1 MNLDKEYPLLA
12 KIDSPAQLRELEAEQ
27 LQELADQ
34 LRRYMIETVSKT
46 GGHLA
51 PSLGVVDLTIAL
63 HYIFNTP
70 DDKIVWDVGHQA
82 YAHKI
87 LTGRRDRMNTL
98 RQKDGVSGFPKRCE
112 SEYDAFGVGHSS
124 TSISAALGMA
134 VASTI
139 QEQNR
144 NCIAVIGDGAMTAG
158 EAFEALD
165 HAGDLRENLIVVLND
180 NNMSISENVGALG
193 RSFAKIISGKWYSTV
208 REGSKKVFQKM
219 PNSVLELARKAEEHV
234 KGMVVPGTLFE
245 EMGFNY
251 IGPVDG
257 HDLPQLLQVLQN
269 IQVIEGPKLLHV
281 VTKKGLGYE
290 PAEQNPTQYH
300 GVTPFDPEYGVKK
313 AEGAGL
319 TYTQVF
325 GKWLCDT
332 AHRDSKM
339 VAITPAMREGSGMVE
354 FANKYPDRF
363 FDVAI
368 AEQHAVTFAA
378 GLACEGLKPVV
389 AIYSTFLQRGFDQLM
404 HDVALQNLPVLFAI
418 DRAGIV
424 GADGPTHNG
433 CFDISYMRCLPNM
446 IIMAPSNLNECYQM
460 LSSGLE
466 MNAPVA
472 VRYPREKIVGEELKH
487 ESKPLHLGKSEQII
501 TGTGVAILCFGSLL
515 DECKQVAEEE
525 GHTLINM
532 RFVKPLDEE
541 MLLQVAKSHQ
551 IIVTVEDNVIAG
563 GAGSGVNE
571 FLLASGKKVSIL
583 NIGIPDQYVP
593 QGTRGQMLAEMGLD
607 SGGIKSAINNFLEKQ
622 DCKNLLHRII
632 SR

>member
-1 MNLDKEYPLLA
+1 MNLEKEYPLLA
-12 KIDSPAQLRELEAEQ
+12 KIDSPTQLRGLDVEQLRELAG
-27 LQELADQ
+27 Q
-34 LRRYMIETVSKT
+34 LRQYMIETVSKT

-87 LTGRRDRMNTL
+87 LTGRRDRMDTL
-98 RQKDGVSGFPKRCE
+98 RKKDGVSGFPKRSE

-134 VASTI
+134 VAASI
-139 QEQNR
+139 QNQEKQ
-144 NCIAVIGDGAMTAG
+144 CIAVIGDGAMTAG

-251 IGPVDG
+251 VGPVDG
-257 HDLPQLLQVLQN
+257 HDLTQLLQVLKN
-269 IQVIEGPKLLHV
+269 IQLIEGPKLLHI

-290 PAEQNPTQYH
+290 PAEENPTKYH
-300 GVTPFDPEYGVKK
+300 GVTPFNPECGVQK
-313 AEGAGL
+313 ADSAGL

-332 AHRDSKM
+332 AHKNSKM

-378 GLACEGLKPVV
+378 GLACEGLKPVL

-446 IIMAPSNLNECYQM
+446 VIMAPANLNECYQM
-460 LSSGLE
+460 LTIGFE

-472 VRYPREKIVGEELKH
+472 VRYPREKVSGEELQHNIK
-487 ESKPLHLGKSEQII
+487 SIDLGKSEQVV
-501 TGTGVAILCFGSLL
+501 TGDSVAILCFGSLL
-515 DECKQVAEEE
+515 SECEKVAQEE
-525 GHTLINM
+525 GYTLINM

-541 MLLQVAKSHQ
+541 VLLQVVKSHQ
-551 IIVTVEDNVIAG
+551 VIVTVEDNMVAG

-571 FLLASGKKVSIL
+571 FLLAAGKKVSIL

-593 QGTRGQMLAEMGLD
+593 QGVRGEMLAEFGLD
-607 SGGIKSAINNFLEKQ
+607 SVGIKSAVNKFLEKQ

>member
-1 MNLDKEYPLLA
+1 MNLEKEYPLLA
-12 KIDSPAQLRELEAEQ
+12 KIDSPVELRKLNPEQ
-27 LQELADQ
+27 LQELASQ
-34 LRRYMIETVSKT
+34 LRQYMIESVSKT

-51 PSLGVVDLTIAL
+51 PSLGTVDLTIAL

-70 DDKIVWDVGHQA
+70 DDKIIWDVGHQA

-87 LTGRRDRMNTL
+87 LTGRRDQMDSL
-98 RQKDGVSGFPKRCE
+98 RQKDGVSGFPKRGE

-134 VASTI
+134 VAASI
-139 QEQNR
+139 QDQERQ
-144 NCIAVIGDGAMTAG
+144 CIAVIGDGAMTAG

-165 HAGDLRENLIVVLND
+165 HAGDLKENMIVVLND
-180 NNMSISENVGALG
+180 NNMSISENVGAIG

-219 PNSVLELARKAEEHV
+219 PNSVMELARKAEEHV

-257 HDLPQLLQVLQN
+257 HDLPQLLQVLKN
-269 IQVIEGPKLLHV
+269 IQLVDGPKLLHV

-290 PAEQNPTQYH
+290 PAEKNPTQYH
-300 GVTPFDPEYGVKK
+300 GVTPFDPMKGMVKGS
-313 AEGAGL
+313 ETDL

-325 GKWLCDT
+325 GKWVCD
-332 AHRDSKM
+332 AAARDAKV
-339 VAITPAMREGSGMVE
+339 VAITPAMREGSGLVE
-354 FANKYPDRF
+354 FANKFPKRF

-378 GLACEGLKPVV
+378 GLACEGIKPVL

-433 CFDISYMRCLPNM
+433 CFDISFMRCLPNM
-446 IIMAPSNLNECYQM
+446 VIMAPSSLNECALM
-460 LSSGLE
+460 LNTGLSL
-466 MNAPVA
+466 NAPVA
-472 VRYPREKIVGEELKH
+472 VRYPREKIAGEKLEVTTQTI
-487 ESKPLHLGKSEQII
+487 PYGKAEVVNTGSEI
-501 TGTGVAILCFGSLL
+501 AILSFGSLL
-515 DECKQVAEEE
+515 KECEQVAHEQ
-525 GHTLINM
+525 GYTLVNM
-532 RFVKPLDEE
+532 RYVKPLDEKR
-541 MLLQVAKSHQ
+541 LLQIAEDHQ
-551 IIVTVEDNVIAG
+551 VIVTVEENAIAG

-571 FLLASGKKVSIL
+571 FLLATGKKLSIL
-583 NIGIPDQYVP
+583 NLGIPDRYIP
-593 QGTRGQMLAEMGLD
+593 QGTREEMLAEIGLNAQ
-607 SGGIKSAINNFLEKQ
+607 GIKSAINSFLESQ
-622 DCKNLLHRII
+622 DCKNWLHRII

>member
-1 MNLDKEYPLLA
+1 MSLEKDYPLLA
-12 KIDSPAQLRELEAEQ
+12 KINSPVQLRKLDAEQ
-27 LQELADQ
+27 LPDLAIQ
-34 LRRYMIETVSKT
+34 LRQYMIETVSKT

-51 PSLGVVDLTIAL
+51 PSLGVVDLTVAL

-87 LTGRRDRMNTL
+87 LTGRRDRMGTL
-98 RQKDGVSGFPKRCE
+98 RQKDGVSGFPKRSE

-139 QEQNR
+139 QNQER

-269 IQVIEGPKLLHV
+269 IQLVEGPILLHV

-290 PAEQNPTQYH
+290 PAEQNPTKYH
-300 GVTPFDPEYGVKK
+300 GVTPFDPECGVQK

-319 TYTQVF
+319 TYTQAF
-325 GKWLCDT
+325 GKWLCDE
-332 AHRDSKM
+332 AHRNSKM

-433 CFDISYMRCLPNM
+433 CFDISYMRCLPN
-446 IIMAPSNLNECYQM
+446 IVIMAPSNLNECYQM
-460 LSSGLE
+460 LSAGMDL
-466 MNAPVA
+466 NAPVA
-472 VRYPREKIVGEELKH
+472 VRYPREKVVGEELNH
-487 ESKPLHLGKSEQII
+487 EVKPIHIGKSEQVI
-501 TGTGVAILCFGSLL
+501 TGTSVAILCFGALL
-515 DECKQVAEEE
+515 SECEKVAQEE
-525 GHTLINM
+525 GYTLINM
-532 RFVKPLDEE
+532 RFVKPMDEGV
-541 MLLQVAKSHQ
+541 LLQIAKSHQ
-551 IIVTVEDNVIAG
+551 IIVTVEDNMIAG

-571 FLLASGKKVSIL
+571 FLLAAGKKVSIL

-593 QGTRGQMLAEMGLD
+593 QGTREQMLAEIGLN
-607 SGGIKSAINNFLEKQ
+607 SSGIKFAINNFLHKQ

>member
-1 MNLDKEYPLLA
+1 MNLEKEYPLLA
-12 KIDSPAQLRELEAEQ
+12 KIDSPVELRKLNSEQ
-27 LQELADQ
+27 LQELASQ
-34 LRRYMIETVSKT
+34 LRQYMIESVSKT

-51 PSLGVVDLTIAL
+51 PSLGTVDLTIAL

-70 DDKIVWDVGHQA
+70 DDKIIWDVGHQA

-87 LTGRRDRMNTL
+87 LTGRRDQMGTL
-98 RQKDGVSGFPKRCE
+98 RQKDGVSGFPKRDE

-134 VASTI
+134 VAASI
-139 QEQNR
+139 QGHDKQ
-144 NCIAVIGDGAMTAG
+144 CIAVIGDGAMTAG

-165 HAGDLRENLIVVLND
+165 HAGDLKENMIVVLND
-180 NNMSISENVGALG
+180 NNMSISENVGAIG

-219 PNSVLELARKAEEHV
+219 PNSVMELARKAEEHV

-257 HDLPQLLQVLQN
+257 HDLPQLLQVLKN
-269 IQVIEGPKLLHV
+269 IQLVDGPKLLHV

-290 PAEQNPTQYH
+290 LAEKNPTQYH
-300 GVTPFDPEYGVKK
+300 GVTPFDPQKGIMKSSD
-313 AEGAGL
+313 ADL

-325 GKWLCDT
+325 GKWIC
-332 AHRDSKM
+332 AAAERDAKV
-339 VAITPAMREGSGMVE
+339 VAITPAMREGSGLVE
-354 FANKYPDRF
+354 FANKFPQRF

-378 GLACEGLKPVV
+378 GLACEGIKPVL

-433 CFDISYMRCLPNM
+433 CFDISFMRCLPNM
-446 IIMAPSNLNECYQM
+446 VIMAPSSLNECALM
-460 LSSGLE
+460 LNTGLGL
-466 MNAPVA
+466 NAPVA
-472 VRYPREKIVGEELKH
+472 VRYPREKIAGEKLEVTTQTI
-487 ESKPLHLGKSEQII
+487 PYGKAEVVK
-501 TGTGVAILCFGSLL
+501 TGNEIAILSFGSLL
-515 DECKQVAEEE
+515 KECEQVACEQ
-525 GHTLINM
+525 GYTLVNM
-532 RFVKPLDEE
+532 RYIKPLDEKR
-541 MLLQVAKSHQ
+541 LLQIAEDHQ
-551 IIVTVEDNVIAG
+551 VIVTVEENAIAG

-571 FLLASGKKVSIL
+571 FLLATGKKLSIL
-583 NIGIPDQYVP
+583 NLGIPDQYIP
-593 QGTRGQMLAEMGLD
+593 QGTRQEMLAEIGLN
-607 SGGIKSAINNFLEKQ
+607 SQGIKSAINSFLEGQ
-622 DCKNLLHRII
+622 DCKNWLHRII

>member
-1 MNLDKEYPLLA
+1 MNLEKEYPLLA
-12 KIDSPAQLRELEAEQ
+12 KIDSPVELRKLNPEQ
-27 LQELADQ
+27 LQELASQ
-34 LRRYMIETVSKT
+34 LRQYMIESVSKT

-51 PSLGVVDLTIAL
+51 PSLGTVDLTIAL

-70 DDKIVWDVGHQA
+70 DDKIIWDVGHQA

-87 LTGRRDRMNTL
+87 LTGRRDQMDSL
-98 RQKDGVSGFPKRCE
+98 RQKDGVSGFPKRGE

-134 VASTI
+134 VAASI
-139 QEQNR
+139 QDQERQ
-144 NCIAVIGDGAMTAG
+144 CIAVIGDGAMTAG

-165 HAGDLRENLIVVLND
+165 HAGDLKENMIVVLND
-180 NNMSISENVGALG
+180 NNMSISENVGAIG

-219 PNSVLELARKAEEHV
+219 PNSVMELARKAEEHV

-257 HDLPQLLQVLQN
+257 HDLPQLLQVLKN
-269 IQVIEGPKLLHV
+269 IQLVDGPKLLHV

-290 PAEQNPTQYH
+290 PAEKNPTQYH
-300 GVTPFDPEYGVKK
+300 GVTPFDPMKGMVKGC
-313 AEGAGL
+313 ETDL

-325 GKWLCDT
+325 GKWVCD
-332 AHRDSKM
+332 AAARDAKV
-339 VAITPAMREGSGMVE
+339 VAITPAMREGSGLVE
-354 FANKYPDRF
+354 FANKFPKRF

-378 GLACEGLKPVV
+378 GLACEGIKPVL

-433 CFDISYMRCLPNM
+433 CFDISFMRCLPNM
-446 IIMAPSNLNECYQM
+446 VIMAPSSLNECALM
-460 LSSGLE
+460 LNTGLSL
-466 MNAPVA
+466 NAPVA
-472 VRYPREKIVGEELKH
+472 VRYPREKIAGEKLEVTTQTI
-487 ESKPLHLGKSEQII
+487 PYGKAEVVNTGSEI
-501 TGTGVAILCFGSLL
+501 AILSFGSLL
-515 DECKQVAEEE
+515 KESEQVAHEQ
-525 GHTLINM
+525 GYTLVNM
-532 RFVKPLDEE
+532 RYVKPLDEKR
-541 MLLQVAKSHQ
+541 LLQIAEDHQ
-551 IIVTVEDNVIAG
+551 VIVTVEENAIAG

-571 FLLASGKKVSIL
+571 FLLATGKKLSIL
-583 NIGIPDQYVP
+583 NLGIPDRYIP
-593 QGTRGQMLAEMGLD
+593 QGTREEMLAEIGLNAQ
-607 SGGIKSAINNFLEKQ
+607 GIKSAINSFLESQ
-622 DCKNLLHRII
+622 DCKNWLHRII

>member
-1 MNLDKEYPLLA
+1 MNLDNYPLLA
-12 KIDSPAQLRELEAEQ
+12 KIDSPVQLRELDAEQ

-34 LRRYMIETVSKT
+34 LRRYMIATVSKT

-87 LTGRRDRMNTL
+87 LTGRRDRMDTL

-134 VASTI
+134 VAASI
-139 QEQNR
+139 QDQER

-165 HAGDLRENLIVVLND
+165 HAGGLRENMIVVLND

-290 PAEQNPTQYH
+290 PAEENPTKYH
-300 GVTPFDPEYGVKK
+300 GVTPFDPERGVKK
-313 AEGAGL
+313 ADGAGL

-325 GKWLCDT
+325 GKWLCDI
-332 AHRDSKM
+332 AHKDQKM
-339 VAITPAMREGSGMVE
+339 VAITPAMKEGSGMVE
-354 FANKYPDRF
+354 FADKYPNRF

-378 GLACEGLKPVV
+378 GLACDGMKPVV

-433 CFDISYMRCLPNM
+433 CFDISFMRCLPNM
-446 IIMAPSNLNECYQM
+446 VIMAPSNLNECYQM
-460 LSSGLE
+460 LTAGYA
-466 MNAPVA
+466 MDAPVA
-472 VRYPREKIVGEELKH
+472 VRYPREKVVGEELKRDP
-487 ESKPLHLGKSEQII
+487 ESIALGKSEQVI
-501 TGTGVAILCFGSLL
+501 TGDNVAILCFGALL
-515 DECKQVAEEE
+515 PECEKVAQEC
-525 GHTLINM
+525 GYTLINM
-532 RFVKPLDEE
+532 RFVKPLDQE
-541 MLLQVAKSHQ
+541 MLLQISKSHPV
-551 IIVTVEDNVIAG
+551 IVTVEDNMIAG

-571 FLLASGKKVSIL
+571 LLLAAGKKVSIL
-583 NIGIPDQYVP
+583 NIGIPDEYVP
-593 QGTRGQMLAEMGLD
+593 QGTREQMLAEFGLD
-607 SGGIKSAINNFLEKQ
+607 RNGIKSAINDFLEKQ

>member
-1 MNLDKEYPLLA
+1 MNLEKEYPLLA
-12 KIDSPAQLRELEAEQ
+12 KIDSPVELRKLNSEQ
-27 LQELADQ
+27 LQELASQ
-34 LRRYMIETVSKT
+34 LRQYMIESVSKT

-51 PSLGVVDLTIAL
+51 PSLGTVDLTIAL

-70 DDKIVWDVGHQA
+70 DDKIIWDVGHQA

-87 LTGRRDRMNTL
+87 LTGRRDQMGTL
-98 RQKDGVSGFPKRCE
+98 RQKDGVSGFPKRDE

-134 VASTI
+134 VAASI
-139 QEQNR
+139 QGHDKQ
-144 NCIAVIGDGAMTAG
+144 CIAVIGDGAMTAG

-165 HAGDLRENLIVVLND
+165 HAGDLKENMIVVLND
-180 NNMSISENVGALG
+180 NNMSISENVGAIG

-219 PNSVLELARKAEEHV
+219 PNSVMELARKAEEHV

-257 HDLPQLLQVLQN
+257 HDLPQLLQVLKN
-269 IQVIEGPKLLHV
+269 IQLVDGPKLLHV

-290 PAEQNPTQYH
+290 LAEKNPTQYH
-300 GVTPFDPEYGVKK
+300 GVTPFDPQKGIMKSSD
-313 AEGAGL
+313 ADL

-325 GKWLCDT
+325 GKWIC
-332 AHRDSKM
+332 AAAERDAKV
-339 VAITPAMREGSGMVE
+339 VAITPAMREGSGLVE
-354 FANKYPDRF
+354 FANKFPQRF

-378 GLACEGLKPVV
+378 GLACEGIKPVL

-433 CFDISYMRCLPNM
+433 CFDISFMRCLPNTV
-446 IIMAPSNLNECYQM
+446 IMAPSSLNECALM
-460 LSSGLE
+460 LNTGLGL
-466 MNAPVA
+466 NAPVA
-472 VRYPREKIVGEELKH
+472 VRYPREKIAGEKLEVTTQTI
-487 ESKPLHLGKSEQII
+487 PYGKAEVVKAGNEI
-501 TGTGVAILCFGSLL
+501 AILSFGSLL
-515 DECKQVAEEE
+515 KECEQVAYEQDY
-525 GHTLINM
+525 TLVNM
-532 RFVKPLDEE
+532 RYIKPLDEKR
-541 MLLQVAKSHQ
+541 LLQIAEDHQ
-551 IIVTVEDNVIAG
+551 VIVTVEENAIAG

-571 FLLASGKKVSIL
+571 FLLATGKKLSIL
-583 NIGIPDQYVP
+583 NLGIPDQYIP
-593 QGTRGQMLAEMGLD
+593 QGTRQEMLAEIGLN
-607 SGGIKSAINNFLEKQ
+607 SQGIKSAINSFLEGQ
-622 DCKNLLHRII
+622 DCKNWLHRII

>member
-1 MNLDKEYPLLA
+1 MNLEKEFPLLA
-12 KIDSPAQLRELEAEQ
+12 KIDSPLELRKLNSEQ
-27 LQELADQ
+27 LQELASQ
-34 LRRYMIETVSKT
+34 LRQYMIESVSKT

-51 PSLGVVDLTIAL
+51 PSLGTVDLTIAL
-63 HYIFNTP
+63 HYVFNTP

-87 LTGRRDRMNTL
+87 LTGRRDQMGTL
-98 RQKDGVSGFPKRCE
+98 RQKDGVSGFPKREE

-134 VASTI
+134 VAASI
-139 QEQNR
+139 QDQERQ
-144 NCIAVIGDGAMTAG
+144 CIAVIGDGAMTAG

-165 HAGDLRENLIVVLND
+165 HAGDLKENMIVVLND
-180 NNMSISENVGALG
+180 NNMSISENVGAIG

-219 PNSVLELARKAEEHV
+219 PNSMLELARKAEEHV
-234 KGMVVPGTLFE
+234 KGMVVPGTIFE

-257 HDLPQLLQVLQN
+257 HDLPQLLQVLKN
-269 IQVIEGPKLLHV
+269 IQLVDGPKLLHV

-290 PAEQNPTQYH
+290 PAENNPTQYH
-300 GVTPFDPEYGVKK
+300 GVTPFDPKKGMVKGS
-313 AEGAGL
+313 ETDL

-325 GKWLCDT
+325 GKWVCD
-332 AHRDSKM
+332 AAARDAKV
-339 VAITPAMREGSGMVE
+339 VAITPAMREGSGLVE
-354 FANKYPDRF
+354 FANKFPKRF
-363 FDVAI
+363 YDVAI

-378 GLACEGLKPVV
+378 GLACEGIKPVL

-418 DRAGIV
+418 DRAGVV

-446 IIMAPSNLNECYQM
+446 VIMAPSSLNECALM
-460 LSSGLE
+460 LNTGLAL
-466 MNAPVA
+466 NAPVA
-472 VRYPREKIVGEELKH
+472 VRYPRQKIAGEKLEVTTQTI
-487 ESKPLHLGKSEQII
+487 PFAKSEVVK
-501 TGTGVAILCFGSLL
+501 TGSEIAILSFGSLL
-515 DECKQVAEEE
+515 KECEQVAAEQDY
-525 GHTLINM
+525 TLINM
-532 RFVKPLDEE
+532 RYVKPLDEKR
-541 MLLQVAKSHQ
+541 LLQIAEEHQ
-551 IIVTVEDNVIAG
+551 VIVTVEENAIAG

-571 FLLASGKKVSIL
+571 FLLASGKKLSIL
-583 NIGIPDQYVP
+583 NLGIPDQYIP
-593 QGTRGQMLAEMGLD
+593 QGTRDEMLAEIGLNAD
-607 SGGIKSAINNFLEKQ
+607 GIKSAINSFLEGQ
-622 DCKNLLHRII
+622 DCKNWLHRII